1 MIVCDLSEVNQV
13 YHYTIFGLLGFVA
26 AGRFLQLAYMH
37 PKAVSPPVRR
47 VAARYFFT
55 GVALIFTGFAV
66 SISIQKGN
74 DIRLFLGPA
83 S

>member
-26 AGRFLQLAYMH
+26 AGRLLQLAYMH
-37 PKAVSPPVRR
+37 PKAVSPPVGR
-47 VAARYFFT
+47 VAARYFLT

-66 SISIQKGN
+66 SHSIQKGS
-74 DIRLFLGPA
+74 DILMTLRQ
-83 S
+83 